1 MNFVESRARVI
12 ALIDDLRAFNPQS
25 FTKAQNTRIPKAF
38 VVIEGEPTAA
48 ISDQEALDPA
58 VA

>member
-12 ALIDDLRAFNPQS
+12 ALIDDLSAFSPQS
-25 FTKAQNTRIPKAF
+25 FKNAQNTRIPKAF
-38 VVIEGEPTAA
+38 VVIEGEPTAT
-48 ISDQEALDPA
+48 ISDQEALEPA